1 MTQREKLR
9 RPATPRTKTALEQM
23 VGRYSKHYEVP
34 QARIR
39 NWISF
44 MILAGALER
53 VQDDAGASAF
63 IIKGG
68 VALEL
73 RLQLRARA
81 TRDFDA
87 MFREQ
92 FGEMLEV
99 LDAALREPY
108 GDFRL
113 TRRGDIRDLAGKA
126 KRMEIQVLYRDK
138 PWAKVQMEVSAGDG
152 LPIEAEC
159 VPATDLSELGLDG
172 PEYIH
177 CLATRFQIAQK
188 IHAVTAP
195 PPEGRQNDRYRDL
208 VDLWLLR
215 ELGTDLVLVRQACE
229 DVFRARA
236 MHAWPPDVYVPD
248 QWADP
253 FGRLAGEVG
262 LPTTDVNEAA
272 DALRAYIDGIA
283 AAESASE

>member
-1 MTQREKLR
+1 MTNIERLR
-9 RPATPRTKTALEQM
+9 RPATPRTRSALEQL
-23 VGRYSKHYEVP
+23 VGRYARHYQLP

-53 VQDDAGASAF
+53 VQDESGGRAF
-63 IIKGG
+63 VVKGG

-73 RLQLRARA
+73 RLRLRARA

-87 MFREQ
+87 SFREQ

-99 LDAALREPY
+99 LDTALREPY

-113 TRRGDIRDLAGKA
+113 ARKGTIRPLGGKA
-126 KRMEIQVLYRDK
+126 KRIEIQVQYRDR
-138 PWAKVQMEVSAGDG
+138 PWATVQMEVSAGDG
-152 LPIEAEC
+152 RLIEAER

-172 PEYIH
+172 PEFIH
-177 CLATRFQIAQK
+177 CLSTRFQIAQK

-195 PPEGRQNDRYRDL
+195 AREGRQNERYRDL

-215 ELGTDLVLVRQACE
+215 ALAPDLAAVREACE
-229 DVFRARA
+229 AVFQGRG
-236 MHAWPPDVYVPD
+236 MHPWPPELHVPD
-248 QWADP
+248 HWVAP
-253 FGRLAGEVG
+253 FARLAGDVG
-262 LPTTDVNEAA
+262 LPVRDVH
-272 DALRAYIDGIA
+272 A
-283 AAESASE
+283 AAEALREYIAEIQGPRPSAN